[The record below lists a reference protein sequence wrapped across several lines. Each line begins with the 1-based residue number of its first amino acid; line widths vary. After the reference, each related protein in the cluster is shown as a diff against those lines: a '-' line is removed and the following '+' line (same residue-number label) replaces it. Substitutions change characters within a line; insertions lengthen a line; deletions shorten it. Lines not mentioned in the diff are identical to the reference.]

1 MKMSIT
7 GTLLI
12 LLLAVLAHAVAEAQ
26 ECGNQAG
33 GMLCPSNLCC
43 SSSGACGLGRQHCG
57 DGCQSGACYPN
68 RRCGSDAGG
77 ATCDA
82 NQCCSSLG
90 YCGFGVYY
98 CGDGCQSGAC
108 RADTKC
114 GAGNVCGDNLCCS
127 SWGYCGLG
135 PEFCGTGCQN
145 GACYDM
151 SSSSSNAGRL
161 AAEAAI
167 ILTASA

>member
-1 MKMSIT
+1 MKIMSIT
-7 GTLLI
+7 WTMLI
-12 LLLAVLAHAVAEAQ
+12 LLAALAHAGTAQ
-26 ECGNQAG
+26 QCGNAAG

-57 DGCQSGACYPN
+57 DGCQSGACWPN
-68 RRCGSDAGG
+68 KRCGSAAGG

-98 CGDGCQSGAC
+98 CGEGCQSGAC

-114 GAGNVCGDNLCCS
+114 SDGNVCGDNLCCA

-135 PEFCGTGCQN
+135 PEFCGAGCLN

-151 SSSSSNAGRL
+151 DSSRAGRL
-161 AAEAAI
+161 AEAAI
-167 ILTASA
+167 ILSA